1 MREKLKIFGIRLLQF
16 VFHPLIVVC
25 YAAIIVIECNVFPF
39 AFLEHS
45 EKELLI
51 FSFMLLLFIFP
62 MLFII
67 VLNKQN
73 YIKTYSNFSTRDL
86 TIVLIVITF
95 AYLTTYYL
103 LSEMNA
109 PTIIRMIPTLAMA
122 NIAGIGII
130 NPKIKVDIYTL
141 SLSGLCTYFVF
152 IASTFDS
159 NLLIA
164 ITTALLAL
172 GIVNYVFIEQGISN
186 LKSSLISSVAGIT
199 ITGISIFFYSIT
211 K

>member
-1 MREKLKIFGIRLLQF
+1 MREKLKIFGTRLLQF
-16 VFHPLIVVC
+16 VFHPLLVVC

-39 AFLEHS
+39 AFVEFS
-45 EKELLI
+45 IKELVL

-152 IASTFDS
+152 ASTTYNS
-159 NLLIA
+159 NLLTA
-164 ITTALLAL
+164 ITTTILAL
-172 GIVNYVFIEQGISN
+172 GIVNYTFIEQETSC
-186 LKSSLISSVAGIT
+186 LKSALTSCVAGIA